1 MASYA
6 SITME
11 SIPLLPITTAVIL
24 PIALTIAATYL
35 FTVVLAKPASV
46 NVPLVGLDLG
56 GAEKRKSK
64 FVSDAN
70 SLLNEGYEKFKN
82 GLFQIT
88 TSEGPE
94 VVASRKYIDELKNR
108 PDSELSFSA
117 TLDEFF
123 AIKYTGVNTKD
134 DHALHVIK
142 ADLTPKLGGLM
153 PEIVDEVEHALS
165 IELPTCQD
173 WTPININSKLLRIVA
188 QVSGRVFVGLDLC
201 REEDWI
207 TTTIQ
212 YTLDVFAGAKAI
224 RAWRAWL
231 RPFVYP
237 FIPELRRLNRLRK
250 NAQRTMIPLLK
261 ARKEAQSKKDYQPS
275 DNFLQWLDNKAE
287 RFHADAK
294 SLEYQTNVQLSLSLG
309 AIHTTTGTC
318 THALYDL
325 AAHPEYI
332 QPLRE
337 ELRMVLSES
346 GGVFVNTTLGKLK
359 KLDSFM
365 KESFRFNPPGLVSF
379 KRKVLS
385 DITLSDGTYLPKGT
399 YVELPSHTIQ
409 MDPSIIPD
417 PEKFDGFRFY
427 KKRQSGAEESHG
439 NQFVTVSKESLNFGY
454 GRHACPGRFFASN
467 ELKVILAN
475 ILLRYDIALEDP
487 EAGRYKN
494 WTYETMLSADT
505 TKNLLFRRIAV

>member
-1 MASYA
+1 
-6 SITME
+6 ME
-11 SIPLLPITTAVIL
+11 SIPLLPITTAPLTTAVVL

-35 FTVVLAKPASV
+35 YTVILAKPPSV

-56 GAEKRKSK
+56 GTEKRKSK
-64 FVSDAN
+64 YVSDAN
-70 SLLNEGYEKFKN
+70 SLLKEGYEKFKN

-94 VVASRKYIDELKNR
+94 VVASRQYIDELKNR

-117 TLDEFF
+117 TADEFL
-123 AIKYTGVNTKD
+123 ASKYTGLNTKD
-134 DHALHVIK
+134 DHAVHVIR

-153 PEIVDEVEHALS
+153 PEIFDEVEHALS
-165 IELPTCQD
+165 VELPTCED
-173 WTPININSKLLRIVA
+173 WTPININSKLVRIVA
-188 QVSGRVFVGLDLC
+188 QVSGRVFIGLDLC

-207 TTTIQ
+207 ATTIQ

-224 RAWRAWL
+224 RAWRPWL
-231 RPFVYP
+231 RPFVYR
-237 FIPELRRLNRLRK
+237 FLPELRRLDQLRK
-250 NAQRTMIPLLK
+250 NAQRFMIPVFK
-261 ARKEAQSKKDYQPS
+261 ARKEAQSKADYQPS
-275 DNFLQWLDNKAE
+275 DNFLQWLDDKAE

-294 SLEYQTNVQLSLSLG
+294 SLEYQANVQLSLSMA

-325 AAHPEYI
+325 AAHPEHI

-346 GGVFVNTTLGKLK
+346 GGVFASTTLSKLK

-365 KESFRFNPPGLVSF
+365 KESFRLNPPGLVSF

-399 YVELPSHTIQ
+399 SVELPSYPIQ
-409 MDPSIIPD
+409 MDPSVIPD

-427 KKRQSGAEESHG
+427 KKRQSSAEESHG

-454 GRHACPGRFFASN
+454 GRHACPGRFFASM

-494 WTYETMLSADT
+494 WAYETMVSWRE
-505 TKNLLFRRIAV
+505 RRSVCCG